1 MRRTFLVLAAAAILA
16 AAAPLGAQQGPG
28 SDPARRGAERPP
40 LPERAA
46 PGRPGGEPVPARPAQ
61 LSPDERRQLRRDISD
76 HGREIYPPR
85 PAPKGDRP
93 APRPPGQ

>member
-1 MRRTFLVLAAAAILA
+1 MFLVLTAAVTLA
-16 AAAPLGAQQGPG
+16 AAAPLEAQPG
-28 SDPARRGAERPP
+28 SAPDPARRGADRPP
-40 LPERAA
+40 VPERVG
-46 PGRPGGEPVPARPAQ
+46 PGRPGAEPVPARPAQ

-93 APRPPGQ
+93 VPRPPGQ

>member
-1 MRRTFLVLAAAAILA
+1 MFLVLATAVTLA
-16 AAAPLGAQQGPG
+16 AAAPVEAQPGPAP
-28 SDPARRGAERPP
+28 DAARRGADRPAV
-40 LPERAA
+40 PERAA
-46 PGRPGGEPVPARPAQ
+46 PGRPVGEPVPARPAQ

-93 APRPPGQ
+93 ASRPPGQ